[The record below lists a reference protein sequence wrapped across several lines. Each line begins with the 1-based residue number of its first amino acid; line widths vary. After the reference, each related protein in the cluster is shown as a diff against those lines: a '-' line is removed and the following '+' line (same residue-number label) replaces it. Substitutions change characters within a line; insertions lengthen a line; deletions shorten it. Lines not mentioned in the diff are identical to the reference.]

1 MSGHI
6 WGCVFKL
13 IELHLSECGI
23 KEEGHGPQTWHTDT
37 SDHKE
42 LFGRSDAVIA
52 SYGLWAAMQT
62 LDNGEEMDRK
72 DVHKQP

>member
-1 MSGHI
+1 MKERLKNRLLTLGLGSCRGHLDNESRQAHVSGHI

-42 LFGRSDAVIA
+42 LFGR
-52 SYGLWAAMQT
+52 
-62 LDNGEEMDRK
+62 
-72 DVHKQP
+72 